1 MIKAKPQL
9 DKYQNRTDQNALDIK
24 IDSTGLILQ
33 RKGKHRDQLIVLT
46 PREIERLRVVIS

>member
-9 DKYQNRTDQNALDIK
+9 EKYQNRTDQNALDIK